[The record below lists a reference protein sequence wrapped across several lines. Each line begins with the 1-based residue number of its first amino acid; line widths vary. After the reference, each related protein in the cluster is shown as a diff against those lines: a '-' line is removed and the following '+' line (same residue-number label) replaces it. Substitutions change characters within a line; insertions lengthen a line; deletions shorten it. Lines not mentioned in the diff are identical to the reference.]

1 MEENSRVVRMTLT
14 IYHIISLMITFFIL
28 FSILF
33 SLRERKFR
41 RNYTNN
47 ERLPRPY
54 IIDKILLLD
63 KTPFAWRIGFT
74 LSLLNYSQEQV
85 DEFTEALKTVLKDE
99 KRFFEILENHKNSH
113 LSEFLKLNN
122 KETTNSIKEFQDLLT
137 SHSIM
142 NDTEPKS
149 SLDVVLYRSIHKF
162 IEDRIWKT
170 KLERENMT
178 PPGDCLLYTSPSPRD
193 S

>member
-14 IYHIISLMITFFIL
+14 IYHIISLMISFFIL
-28 FSILF
+28 FSVFF

-41 RNYTNN
+41 RDYSKDGKV
-47 ERLPRPY
+47 PRPY
-54 IIDKILLLD
+54 IVDQILLLD
-63 KTPFAWRIGFT
+63 KTHFAWRIGFT

-178 PPGDCLLYTSPSPRD
+178 PPGEAPF
-193 S
+193 

>member
-1 MEENSRVVRMTLT
+1 MTLT
-14 IYHIISLMITFFIL
+14 IYHIISLMISFFIL
-28 FSILF
+28 FSIYF

-85 DEFTEALKTVLKDE
+85 QELTEALKTDLKEE
-99 KRFFEILENHKNSH
+99 KRFFE
-113 LSEFLKLNN
+113 
-122 KETTNSIKEFQDLLT
+122 
-137 SHSIM
+137 M
-142 NDTEPKS
+142 
-149 SLDVVLYRSIHKF
+149 
-162 IEDRIWKT
+162 
-170 KLERENMT
+170 
-178 PPGDCLLYTSPSPRD
+178 
-193 S
+193 

>member
-1 MEENSRVVRMTLT
+1 MEENSRVVSMTLT

-28 FSILF
+28 FSIFF

-41 RNYTNN
+41 RNYTHY
-47 ERLPRPY
+47 ERRPRPY

-74 LSLLNYSQEQV
+74 LSLLNYTQEQV

-178 PPGDCLLYTSPSPRD
+178 PPGEAPF
-193 S
+193 

>member
-1 MEENSRVVRMTLT
+1 MEKNSRVVSMTLT
-14 IYHIISLMITFFIL
+14 NYHIISLMITFFML
-28 FSILF
+28 FSIFF

-74 LSLLNYSQEQV
+74 LSLLNYTQEQV

-149 SLDVVLYRSIHKF
+149 SLDVVLYRTIHKF

-178 PPGDCLLYTSPSPRD
+178 PPGEAPF
-193 S
+193 

>member
-1 MEENSRVVRMTLT
+1 MEKNSRVVSMTLT

-28 FSILF
+28 FSIFF
-33 SLRERKFR
+33 SQRERKFR
-41 RNYTNN
+41 RNYTNR
-47 ERLPRPY
+47 ERHPRPY

-74 LSLLNYSQEQV
+74 LSLLNYTQEQV

-149 SLDVVLYRSIHKF
+149 SLDVVLYRTIHKF

-178 PPGDCLLYTSPSPRD
+178 PPGEAPF
-193 S
+193 

>member
-1 MEENSRVVRMTLT
+1 MEEKSRGVRMTLT

>member
-14 IYHIISLMITFFIL
+14 IYHIISLMISFFIL
-28 FSILF
+28 FAIVF
-33 SLRERKFR
+33 SLRESKFR
-41 RNYTNN
+41 REYNNYQKVS
-47 ERLPRPY
+47 RPY
-54 IIDKILLLD
+54 IVDKILLLD
-63 KTPFAWRIGFT
+63 KTPFAWRVGFT

-85 DEFTEALKTVLKDE
+85 NEFIEALETVLKDE
-99 KRFFEILENHKNSH
+99 KRTFDILEDHKNSH

-162 IEDRIWKT
+162 IEDRIWKA

-178 PPGDCLLYTSPSPRD
+178 PPGEAPF
-193 S
+193 